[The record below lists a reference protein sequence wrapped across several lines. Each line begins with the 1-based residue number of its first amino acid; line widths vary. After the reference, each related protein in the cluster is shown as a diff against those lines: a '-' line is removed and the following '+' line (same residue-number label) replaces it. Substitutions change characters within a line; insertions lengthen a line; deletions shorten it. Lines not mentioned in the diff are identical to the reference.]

1 MQIAIDN
8 SVNIYME
15 YLKLME
21 DDHFSLE
28 CNYHDIY
35 HIVINKLISIVI
47 VIFLQLLSTILRK
60 QIKILYHLI
69 ENILD

>member
-1 MQIAIDN
+1 MQLLTHN
-8 SVNIYME
+8 GVNMYME

-21 DDHFSLE
+21 DNHFLLE

-47 VIFLQLLSTILRK
+47 VIFLLSLST
-60 QIKILYHLI
+60 
-69 ENILD
+69 N